1 MDAFD
6 SKHKLMNVERPTF
19 KTGSIIEYEILRY
32 SQSKVVEIT
41 KFTVWNNSDSK
52 EPYQDLQTRFKM
64 EIGAKFLLRY
74 QILDKCG

>member
-6 SKHKLMNVERPTF
+6 SKNKLMNVERPTF

-32 SQSKVVEIT
+32 SASKVSEIT

-52 EPYQDLQTRFKM
+52 EPYSDLQSRFKM
-64 EIGAKFLLRY
+64 EIGA
-74 QILDKCG
+74 